1 MTTTAATLITQGK
14 AAVEAELTRIESD
27 LATAKAKA
35 EADAG
40 NLVTALGAKIS
51 AHAAEVSTAQAL
63 ANRAATVIG
72 TVQPVAAA
80 STTPALT
87 LTSQSVVSQIKS
99 FFVGIGWKGPALTAG
114 GLTLVHYVIH
124 HAL

>member
-72 TVQPVAAA
+72 TTPATPAV
-80 STTPALT
+80 STPALT